1 MPLPNFLCVGTMKGG
16 TTTLHD
22 LLKQHDEILLPTA
35 RKELRFFDVDDN
47 YRKGLQW
54 YEEFFADYR
63 GQRAVGE
70 IAPTYAYREEVPAR
84 IAKALGR
91 DVKLIFS
98 LRHPVD
104 RAYSHYVMNC
114 MNESETKDFAKAI
127 ALEPQRLQSAFL
139 ERLQFGYLDQG
150 RYSVQI
156 RRFLEYFPKE
166 NMLFLSFEDD
176 LIDNRREALRKV
188 YAHLAVG
195 DTEIDLDVWSLAAK
209 PVSLQVFPF
218 VHRFSRWN
226 VVKRISKSAPV
237 ARLKPFLK
245 KRVPKKLDE
254 ATRRQLLK
262 QYYSKE
268 IADLEQL
275 IGRDLKRWYAA

>member
-35 RKELRFFDVDDN
+35 KKELRFFDVDDN

-54 YEEFFADYR
+54 YEGFFEGYR

-70 IAPTYAYREEVPAR
+70 IAPTYAYHEDVPAR
-84 IAKALGR
+84 IAKDLGR

-104 RAYSHYVMNC
+104 RAYSHYIMNC
-114 MNESETKDFAKAI
+114 MNESETKDFTKAI
-127 ALEPQRLQSAFL
+127 ALEPQRLRSAFL

-150 RYSVQI
+150 FYSVQI
-156 RRFLEYFPKE
+156 KRFLEFFPRE
-166 NMLFLSFEDD
+166 NMLFLTFEDD
-176 LIDNRREALRKV
+176 LIDNRGDALKKV
-188 YAHLAVG
+188 YAHLSVREA
-195 DTEIDLDVWSLAAK
+195 EIDMNVWSLGAK

-237 ARLKPFLK
+237 TKLKPYLK
-245 KRVPKKLDE
+245 KRVPKKLDP
-254 ATRRQLLK
+254 AVRQRLLK
-262 QYYSKE
+262 QHYSKE
-268 IADLEQL
+268 IGDLEQL
-275 IGRDLKRWYAA
+275 IGRDLKRWYAV